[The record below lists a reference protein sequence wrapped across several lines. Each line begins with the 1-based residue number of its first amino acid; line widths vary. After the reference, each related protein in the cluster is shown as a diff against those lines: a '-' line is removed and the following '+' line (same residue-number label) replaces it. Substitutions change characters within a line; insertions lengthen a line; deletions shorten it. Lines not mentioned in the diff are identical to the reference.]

1 MMFAGMIRV
10 ENNSIIH
17 KTATDSRCH
26 HCAVRTGGVSPLA
39 AAGCHR
45 RRSFRRPGYM
55 RLEPLNQSCDSE
67 HVSGSP
73 FTENNQKRAFKLP
86 SSPSERW
93 LRQVLKRDDG
103 QDSSQTHR
111 LRDAKENSPMP
122 LRNDFNSSFSFIQQS
137 LETRDLLDA
146 STNKSVSKP
155 SEWDRMKSETS
166 HSAALEPHTALVV
179 HHLSQS
185 EISTVPTRQLE
196 ISNVPTSQ
204 SEINTISTVS
214 TSQSEISTVP
224 TSQSEISTV
233 PTSQSEIST
242 VPTSQLEISTVPTSQ
257 SEISTVPTSQSEI
270 STVPTSQL
278 EISTVPTSQSEI
290 STVPTSQS
298 EISTV
303 PTSQLEISTVPTSQ
317 SEISTVPTSQSEIST
332 VPTSQLEISTVPTSQ
347 LEISTVPTSQSEIST
362 VPTSQS
368 EHEVFSLSNS
378 PWSIGQQKSILL
390 ARELWLADL
399 DVQIS
404 SSMTSYAK
412 ESVQDSDSGSL
423 DTEVTSSFSID
434 SSDSTSASSVTS
446 GYDSTT
452 PSSDQSRDAL
462 IKKYEDVL
470 QDCLQNNRTNT
481 KIESVMMKLQ
491 RLQHKAVLDDDYD
504 TAERF
509 GKKLEELRRERAT
522 LKPGLPSRHPEVTG
536 FLERLRAAVH
546 RTDCRRNGE
555 PSPDQGSSSSQS
567 RFPTREKLLEEKHRI
582 QKEMCDLQRRLQEL
596 QERSRAVEEQL
607 EPVLGGWD
615 PAQLRLMARALEDMI
630 SSENRAQIS
639 ASPPA
644 EIIRLQEQE
653 RALRSSIK
661 EATAKGVMSPRLC
674 CSVHRRVS
682 ETETQLLA
690 LHEAKLVALS
700 GNDFSSAKELKA
712 EIRSAYDERDRLEG
726 LERKL
731 KTLSTGSGRD
741 LSHMKEQH
749 NQIKVELQE
758 REAQYKRSLKENTL
772 KYIEL
777 LEDRLHS
784 CGSAA
789 LEHIWEADLEA
800 CHLLLKGL
808 DQRTSSISEL
818 EDLPF
823 IPGSGSDVL
832 PFTKEEADCA
842 MLTAL
847 GGRWC
852 PEADL
857 QHSEFTKKLEEFLFC
872 LEDASPEDLCEETTE
887 LAERCEFISERL
899 HYLEEQLQTAIEQHD
914 EDLTHILTELCVSAC
929 TVH

>member
-10 ENNSIIH
+10 ENNSITH
-17 KTATDSRCH
+17 KSATDSRCH
-26 HCAVRTGGVSPLA
+26 RCAVRTGAVSPPA

-55 RLEPLNQSCDSE
+55 RLEPLNQSRDSD
-67 HVSGSP
+67 HVSDSP
-73 FTENNQKRAFKLP
+73 TTENTQKRALKLP

-93 LRQVLKRDDG
+93 LGEVFKRDNG
-103 QDSSQTHR
+103 QESSQTHH
-111 LRDAKENSPMP
+111 LGDAKENSPVP
-122 LRNDFNSSFSFIQQS
+122 SRNDFKSSFSFIQQS
-137 LETRDLLDA
+137 LETRDLLDV
-146 STNKSVSKP
+146 STNKSVSKL
-155 SEWDRMKSETS
+155 SEWDRRKSETS
-166 HSAALEPHTALVV
+166 HSAASEPHTALVV
-179 HHLSQS
+179 NHL
-185 EISTVPTRQLE
+185 
-196 ISNVPTSQ
+196 
-204 SEINTISTVS
+204 
-214 TSQSEISTVP
+214 SQSEISTVP

-233 PTSQSEIST
+233 PTSKSEISTVPTRQSEISTVPIRQTEISTVPTSQSEISTIPTSQSEIST
-242 VPTSQLEISTVPTSQ
+242 VPTSK

-270 STVPTSQL
+270 STVPTSK
-278 EISTVPTSQSEI
+278 SEI

-303 PTSQLEISTVPTSQ
+303 PTSK
-317 SEISTVPTSQSEIST
+317 SEISTVPTSKSEISN
-332 VPTSQLEISTVPTSQ
+332 
-347 LEISTVPTSQSEIST
+347 

-378 PWSIGQQKSILL
+378 PGSIGQQKSLLL

-404 SSMTSYAK
+404 SFTTSYAK

-452 PSSDQSRDAL
+452 SSSDHSRDAR
-462 IKKYEDVL
+462 IKKCEDVL

-481 KIESVMMKLQ
+481 KIESVMKKLQ
-491 RLQHKAVLDDDYD
+491 KLQHKAVLDDDYD
-504 TAERF
+504 TEHF

-522 LKPGLPSRHPEVTG
+522 LKPGFPSRHPEVSG

-567 RFPTREKLLEEKHRI
+567 RFLTREKLLEEKHRI

-630 SSENRAQIS
+630 SSEHRV
-639 ASPPA
+639 SPPA

-661 EATAKGVMSPRLC
+661 EATAKVVMSQRLGS
-674 CSVHRRVS
+674 SV
-682 ETETQLLA
+682 
-690 LHEAKLVALS
+690 LHEAKLAALS
-700 GNDFSSAKELKA
+700 GNDLSSAKELKA
-712 EIRSAYDERDRLEG
+712 EIRSAYDERDRLE
-726 LERKL
+726 RKL
-731 KTLSTGSGRD
+731 KTVSTGSGRD

-749 NQIKVELQE
+749 NQIKLEIQE
-758 REAQYKRSLKENTL
+758 REAQYERSLKENTL

-784 CGSAA
+784 CGSPA

-818 EDLPF
+818 EDLTF

-872 LEDASPEDLCEETTE
+872 LEDASPEDLCGETTE
-887 LAERCEFISERL
+887 LAERCELISERL

-914 EDLTHILTELCVSAC
+914 EDLTLSLEKEVQEVKAALQTMMSQLKEEEEEEKYCDVEEEEHYFSDSWEI
-929 TVH
+929 